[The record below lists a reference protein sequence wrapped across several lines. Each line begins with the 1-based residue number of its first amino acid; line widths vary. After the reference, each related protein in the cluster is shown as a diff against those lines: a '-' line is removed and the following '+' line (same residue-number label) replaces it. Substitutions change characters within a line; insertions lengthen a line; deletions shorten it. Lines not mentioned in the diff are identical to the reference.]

1 MIPIVRLP
9 TVDLC
14 RVVVDTAHIFS
25 DDYVLESIREAQKA
39 MGQDPSVGSA
49 LAAFSASIAPVL
61 LGAKYKSSTISIL
74 HAMGGSADGGPG
86 TVSDLFHLMMI
97 DEDYAELASA
107 IRRNGA
113 ESVLAI
119 LYKYGTPPVMDMLSA
134 ALHEQAE
141 YKGWQVYMA
150 DTCVALVRTLIGKN
164 GSKIPFYSDT
174 VQKNSHAHDSRSG
187 AEIVA
192 DIITKR
198 KKRKEKTS

>member
-1 MIPIVRLP
+1 
-9 TVDLC
+9 
-14 RVVVDTAHIFS
+14 
-25 DDYVLESIREAQKA
+25 
-39 MGQDPSVGSA
+39 
-49 LAAFSASIAPVL
+49 
-61 LGAKYKSSTISIL
+61 
-74 HAMGGSADGGPG
+74 
-86 TVSDLFHLMMI
+86 MMI
-97 DEDYAELASA
+97 DEDYAKLASA
-107 IRRNGA
+107 IRGNGA

-119 LYKYGTPPVMDMLSA
+119 LYKHGTPPIMDMLSA

-192 DIITKR
+192 DIIAKR
-198 KKRKEKTS
+198 KKRKEKTA